1 MHTME
6 MDAPRGLD
14 VPVQVS
20 DDGSAILV
28 LTGEP
33 WDLHSNPD
41 GTGGQSKPFPSSIIA
56 TLPLRSTTFSTTTA
70 ALGTGWLLKVS
81 ITACPLLCKKRVKHS
96 SRLLFVRLKIVPHI
110 TRWT

>member
-6 MDAPRGLD
+6 MDTPRSGLD
-14 VPVQVS
+14 APVQVS
-20 DDGSAILV
+20 DDGSAIV
-28 LTGEP
+28 VFTDR
-33 WDLHSNPD
+33 DLYSNPD
-41 GTGGQSKPFPSSIIA
+41 GTGGQSKSFPSSII
-56 TLPLRSTTFSTTTA
+56 TLRSTTFSTTTA

-110 TRWT
+110 TR